1 MKVKIFLILCAL
13 VLIIA
18 PISAI
23 DTTVT
28 INTIPNYDLQIAFLV
43 PDTAYGLL
51 GDGLIHS
58 SSDSNG
64 VSTLVLK
71 TSREDFEVKIW
82 LKKDGENILIK
93 RYDDVYDSGTS
104 LALDLYPEW
113 YDAPVKEP
121 VVEINETV
129 NETTNETVNETV
141 DPIIEEEVVPEVEA
155 VTTEETQDT
164 PIEEVK
170 AEKERVT
177 AFSIQDGKFS
187 IAPKGFLY
195 ILGLVILAVLV
206 FLGIKHSHHVEK
218 TVRSL
223 KEGKKGK
230 NKEIK
235 IKKMS
240 EMNKKK
246 SSKLKDQEEKINK
259 AKKMIEDAQD
269 EINKMK
275 NPNQSKID
283 EIKRRLVEDE
293 KELMKLRK
301 EAD

>member
-1 MKVKIFLILCAL
+1 MKVKIFLILCTL
-13 VLIIA
+13 VLILA
-18 PISAI
+18 PINAI

-51 GDGLIHS
+51 GDGLVHT
-58 SSDSNG
+58 SSDATG
-64 VSTLVLK
+64 KSTLVFK

-82 LKKDGENILIK
+82 LKKDGENILIE
-93 RYDDVYDSGTS
+93 RFDDVYDAGVPLT
-104 LALDLYPEW
+104 LDLYPVW

-121 VVEINETV
+121 AIEEV
-129 NETTNETVNETV
+129 NETNST
-141 DPIIEEEVVPEVEA
+141 EENVTEEIVEEVPEVKA
-155 VTTEETQDT
+155 VTTEDT

-170 AEKERVT
+170 VEKERVT
-177 AFSIQDGKFS
+177 AFSVQDGKIS

-195 ILGLVILAVLV
+195 IFGLVILAVLV

-218 TVRSL
+218 TVRTL

-230 NKEIK
+230 KKDIK

-240 EMNKKK
+240 EMNQKK
-246 SSKLKDQEEKINK
+246 SSKLKEQEEKIDK

-293 KELMKLRK
+293 KELMRLRK
-301 EAD
+301 EANED